1 MPETPSRT
9 KSHRVRD
16 LPRRTYSSEEP
27 SDACIT
33 GFETDSLFDLA
44 DNSVDDS
51 DITSSTNVE
60 YEDQLFDPT
69 QLYLREIG
77 HRPLLNAEQELAIGR
92 RVVAGDVG
100 SRRLM
105 IESNLRLVV
114 NIARRYLH
122 RGLVLLDLIEE
133 GNLGL
138 IHAVEKFDPEK
149 GFRFST
155 YATWWIRQYIER
167 ALMNQTRTIRLPVHV
182 VKEMQPLL
190 KIKKDLGLNQKKP
203 PSFADIAAKAGRTEE
218 QVKRLLT
225 LEDKVVPA
233 DVPIAQDSDTNLLD
247 ILNGEK
253 TGQPHSVLLRQRLD
267 QNIARWVAELPDRQA
282 EVLARRFGLFG
293 FESDTLENVGL
304 EIGLTRERVRQ
315 IQMDG
320 LHQLLCIARREG
332 LEPDILGE
340 FDQES

>member
-1 MPETPSRT
+1 MPETPPRT
-9 KSHRVRD
+9 RSLRVRD
-16 LPRRTYSSEEP
+16 LPRRTYSSEES
-27 SDACIT
+27 SDAYVTCV
-33 GFETDSLFDLA
+33 ETDPLLDRV
-44 DNSVDDS
+44 DNIVDDS
-51 DITSSTNVE
+51 EHSSNSDAE
-60 YEDQLFDPT
+60 REEQLLDPT

-77 HRPLLNAEQELAIGR
+77 HRPLLNAAQELSIGR
-92 RVVAGDVG
+92 RVVAGDTG

-167 ALMNQTRTIRLPVHV
+167 ALMNQTRTIRLPVHIL
-182 VKEMQPLL
+182 KEMQPLL
-190 KIKKDLGLNQKKP
+190 KIKEELGLNQNKQ
-203 PSFADIAAKAGRTEE
+203 PSFADIAVKAGRAEDE
-218 QVKRLLT
+218 VKRLLT
-225 LEDKVVPA
+225 LEDRVVPA
-233 DVPIAQDSDTNLLD
+233 EVPIAQDSDTNLLD
-247 ILNGEK
+247 TLNDGK
-253 TGQPHSVLLRQRLD
+253 TGEPDSVLMRQRLD
-267 QNIARWVAELPDRQA
+267 QSIAKWVAELPDRQG

-320 LHQLLCIARREG
+320 LQRLLCIARREG
-332 LEPDILGE
+332 LEADILGE
-340 FDQES
+340 FDQAV